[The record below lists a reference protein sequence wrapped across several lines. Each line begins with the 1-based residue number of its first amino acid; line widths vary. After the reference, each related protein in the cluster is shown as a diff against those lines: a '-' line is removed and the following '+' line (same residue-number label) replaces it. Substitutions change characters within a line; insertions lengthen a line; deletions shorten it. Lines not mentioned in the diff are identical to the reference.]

1 CAQQRCLPTDPQA
14 PATHLAVGHPF
25 QRRTEQSAGVLKD
38 LFDSIQSYAANQV
51 YVSPHRSTSAYMLET
66 VASVSG
72 STLGMLCSAVRDST
86 IEPSLRVRL
95 PAQPGP
101 LVGRADDVLRITH
114 QVLREDVRLLT
125 LVGAAGT
132 GKTRLA
138 LEVASQLAEH
148 FGDGTWFVDL
158 SPVRD
163 PDLVPSAIA
172 AKLKVREDR
181 DRPLIETL
189 K

>member
-1 CAQQRCLPTDPQA
+1 M
-14 PATHLAVGHPF
+14 G
-25 QRRTEQSAGVLKD
+25 
-38 LFDSIQSYAANQV
+38 FDSEYA
-51 YVSPHRSTSAYMLET
+51 
-66 VASVSG
+66 
-72 STLGMLCSAVRDST
+72 CSAVRCSN
-86 IEPSLRVRL
+86 IEPLLRVRL

-101 LVGRADDVLRITH
+101 LVGRADDVLGISQ

-138 LEVASQLAEH
+138 LEVASQLAQH
-148 FGDGTWFVDL
+148 FADGTWFIDL

-172 AKLKVREDR
+172 AELDVREAR

-189 K
+189 KQHLAN